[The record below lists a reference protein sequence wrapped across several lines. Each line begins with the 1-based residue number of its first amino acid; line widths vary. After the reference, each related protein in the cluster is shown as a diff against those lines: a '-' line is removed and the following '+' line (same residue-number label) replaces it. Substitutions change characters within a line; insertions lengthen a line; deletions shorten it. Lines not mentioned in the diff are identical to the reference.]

1 MLTDASSR
9 RVRVFFDKLWSKYDD
24 YLDLIDIDLTK
35 RRNRR
40 VSKCGNLRK
49 FILFIRN
56 VFNKQHKKIVNIS
69 AKRL

>member
-40 VSKCGNLRK
+40 VSKCGIEK
-49 FILFIRN
+49 F
-56 VFNKQHKKIVNIS
+56 KKIYTFYL
-69 AKRL
+69 KRF